1 MTAIVAL
8 TPFDELVPAQFPI
21 RGNRAL
27 ATAPQND
34 DMFDLLA
41 AHLHG
46 RIDDLLELDLRAF
59 SISDVR
65 G

>member
-34 DMFDLLA
+34 DMTA
-41 AHLHG
+41 VAVKIG
-46 RIDDLLELDLRAF
+46 
-59 SISDVR
+59 
-65 G
+65 